1 MRAHAHIQGAFTLGM
16 RMTGGW
22 KRREGENGGRNLGR
36 PAPRAARKLG
46 QVFCTCRSNAGT
58 FAATLIV
65 VIVTFR
71 FPIFHPLS
79 FPIVVFFFASVRL
92 EIIAKGMAEIVL
104 RRRAFYTLKGK
115 SMLHLKRGCFEISH
129 FKMQQSLRKNTMQ
142 NLITLLCYLLIAREK
157 ELCLRFCIVL

>member
-1 MRAHAHIQGAFTLGM
+1 
-16 RMTGGW
+16 MTGGW

-58 FAATLIV
+58 FAAALIV

-71 FPIFHPLS
+71 FPIFHPLF
-79 FPIVVFFFASVRL
+79 FPIVVFVFFAPVRL

-104 RRRAFYTLKGK
+104 RRRAFHTRLSKGK

-129 FKMQQSLRKNTMQ
+129 FKMQQSLRKNT
-142 NLITLLCYLLIAREK
+142 T
-157 ELCLRFCIVL
+157 